1 MKSLKFKLLLII
13 SIMTNYFAFSSES
26 DCMNQVQKITKEAI
40 SGNEKKQYALAIL
53 YQNGVCVE
61 QNLSKAINWFEKSDK
76 SGYPPSR
83 YSLGD
88 IYYSKS
94 FYNDKKA
101 KKYYL
106 KILFEDNL
114 EIITRL
120 GNIHLHD
127 DENLREAIGY
137 YQLASE
143 KGFVPAFNN
152 LGMMYFFGKG
162 VDKNLTKAVEYLGQA
177 AIGENKNAQFY
188 LAMSLSQLDDKKF
201 DKEIIQW
208 LQKSANNNFIK
219 AQFIL
224 GYEYILGE
232 HINKDMQK
240 AKYWIEKARNKN
252 SVEAQKLWDEYELW
266 KY

>member
-1 MKSLKFKLLLII
+1 
-13 SIMTNYFAFSSES
+13 MTSQFAFSNDSG
-26 DCMNQVQKITKEAI
+26 CINQVQRITKEAI
-40 SGNEKKQYALAIL
+40 GGNEEKQYALAIL
-53 YQNGVCVE
+53 YQNGICVE
-61 QNLSKAINWFEKSDK
+61 KNLSKAIDWFEKSDK

-127 DENLREAIGY
+127 DENVREAKGY

-143 KGFVPAFNN
+143 KGFVPALNN

-177 AIGENKNAQFY
+177 AVKGNKNSQFY
-188 LAMSLSQLDDKKF
+188 LAMSLSQIDDEKF
-201 DKEIIQW
+201 NKEIIKW
-208 LQKSANNNFIK
+208 IQKSANNNFLKAELVLGFGYIK
-219 AQFIL
+219 
-224 GYEYILGE
+224 GE
-232 HINKDMQK
+232 DIKKDMQK
-240 AKYWIEKARNKN
+240 AKYWIQKAKDKN
-252 SVEAQKLWDEYELW
+252 SSKAQEIWDTYELW